1 MTIIDDAFLQT
12 QVPLILQLEV
22 GPERTLLLVS
32 EFVSIAPST
41 LEEAEVYPSPEVAKR
56 RGEAA
61 ASTDHTASAHQ
72 AAANDPGCCGDAEC
86 SQLSGGAGVDIE
98 KEVREEEKSK
108 KGLNEIV
115 WLLKLYEKRY
125 KEVILRERVASV
137 KVSFAVR
144 PLLKLSLTHRS
155 SLPRSCKHSDE
166 HARPPIRS
174 GSRSLRSASS
184 LWADSQMP
192 R

>member
-72 AAANDPGCCGDAEC
+72 AAANDPGCFGDAEF
-86 SQLSGGAGVDIE
+86 SQLSGGAGVDTE

-137 KVSFAVR
+137 KVSFLWSVR
-144 PLLKLSLTHRS
+144 
-155 SLPRSCKHSDE
+155 LP
-166 HARPPIRS
+166 
-174 GSRSLRSASS
+174 SRL
-184 LWADSQMP
+184 
-192 R
+192 